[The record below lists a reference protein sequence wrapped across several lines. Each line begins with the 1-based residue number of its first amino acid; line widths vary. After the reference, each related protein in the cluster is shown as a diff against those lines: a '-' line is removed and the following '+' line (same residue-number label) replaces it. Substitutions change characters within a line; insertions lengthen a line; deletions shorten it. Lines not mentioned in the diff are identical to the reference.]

1 MYLTHKQLGRK
12 SYKDFVST
20 KSSPTNI
27 YKDKLKSIY
36 NTNTTINKN
45 VLNM

>member
-20 KSSPTNI
+20 KSD
-27 YKDKLKSIY
+27 KDKLKIIY